1 MAGRAGV
8 GGCEGQP
15 AAMETGP
22 APLVA
27 PPRRHGAPPAPS
39 PPPRGS
45 RAGPVVVVAPGPP
58 VTTATS
64 APVTL
69 VAPGEARPAWV
80 PGPTQTSAMV
90 SAPTVTGST
99 VVVLTLEASPEAH
112 VSPGPEPLEPTAVIR
127 EETSMAPALGAD
139 SLKTEETRTSPASG
153 PGTSTRTP
161 SRMAPGALT
170 AKPPLAPKPGTTVAS
185 GMTAAIAAVTAGE
198 VTSGHGAAVAT
209 SASTRQVPE
218 GPSETSEALVAVVT
232 VTPAPEPTENSQDLG
247 SMSSLGPGISG
258 PRGQAPDTLSYL
270 DSVSLMSGT
279 LESLADDSSMGS
291 DSEING
297 LALRKTDKYGFLGG
311 SQYSGSL

>member
-1 MAGRAGV
+1 
-8 GGCEGQP
+8 
-15 AAMETGP
+15 METGP

-27 PPRRHGAPPAPS
+27 PPRRHGGPAAPS

-69 VAPGEARPAWV
+69 VAPGEAQPAWV
-80 PGPTQTSAMV
+80 QGPTQA
-90 SAPTVTGST
+90 SAPAPSSVLTPMVTGGT
-99 VVVLTLEASPEAH
+99 VVVLTLEASPEAPRAQ
-112 VSPGPEPLEPTAVIR
+112 VFSGPEPLVPAAVVGND
-127 EETSMAPALGAD
+127 TSMARALGAD
-139 SLKTEETRTSPASG
+139 SPKTEEARTSPAPG
-153 PGTSTRTP
+153 PGTPTRTP
-161 SRMAPGALT
+161 SRMASGALT
-170 AKPPLAPKPGTTVAS
+170 SKPPLAPKPGTTVAS
-185 GMTAAIAAVTAGE
+185 GVTARVAAVTAGQ
-198 VTSGHGAAVAT
+198 VTSGHGAAAAT
-209 SASTRQVPE
+209 ASTGQAPE
-218 GPSETSEALVAVVT
+218 NPPGPGTGPPGTCEALVAVVT
-232 VTPAPEPTENSQDLG
+232 VTPAPEPAENSQDLG
-247 SMSSLGPGISG
+247 STSSLGPGISG

-279 LESLADDSSMGS
+279 LESLADDVSSMGS

>member
-1 MAGRAGV
+1 
-8 GGCEGQP
+8 
-15 AAMETGP
+15 METGP

-27 PPRRHGAPPAPS
+27 PPRRHGAPAAPS

-64 APVTL
+64 APVDL

-80 PGPTQTSAMV
+80 SGSPQTSA
-90 SAPTVTGST
+90 STPTTATGST
-99 VVVLTLEASPEAH
+99 VVVLTLEASPEAAKTQEF
-112 VSPGPEPLEPTAVIR
+112 PAPAAEAGA
-127 EETSMAPALGAD
+127 ETSVALALGTD
-139 SLKTEETRTSPASG
+139 TPKTEEARASPVPG
-153 PGTSTRTP
+153 PGTPTRTP
-161 SRMAPGALT
+161 SRTAPGALT

-185 GMTAAIAAVTAGE
+185 GVTARGGAGQ
-198 VTSGHGAAVAT
+198 VAGGHGAAT
-209 SASTRQVPE
+209 SASAGPVPE
-218 GPSETSEALVAVVT
+218 DPSGPVTGPPGMCEALAPVAVVT
-232 VTPAPEPTENSQDLG
+232 VTPAPEPVENFQDLG
-247 SMSSLGPGISG
+247 STSSLGPGISG

-279 LESLADDSSMGS
+279 LESLPDDVSSLGS

>member
-1 MAGRAGV
+1 M
-8 GGCEGQP
+8 
-15 AAMETGP
+15 
-22 APLVA
+22 
-27 PPRRHGAPPAPS
+27 
-39 PPPRGS
+39 
-45 RAGPVVVVAPGPP
+45 VAPGPP

-80 PGPTQTSAMV
+80 PGLTQTSDSV
-90 SAPTVTGST
+90 PGPTVTAST
-99 VVVLTLEASPEAH
+99 EVGLTLEASPDAPRAQ
-112 VSPGPEPLEPTAVIR
+112 VSGPEPLVPEAVAGA
-127 EETSMAPALGAD
+127 EMSVPQAPGAD
-139 SLKTEETRTSPASG
+139 PPKTEEAITSPDPG
-153 PGTSTRTP
+153 PGTLTRTP
-161 SRMAPGALT
+161 SRTAPGALT

-185 GMTAAIAAVTAGE
+185 GVTARIAAVTAGQ
-198 VTSGHGAAVAT
+198 VTSGHGAAAAT
-209 SASTRQVPE
+209 SASTGQAPE
-218 GPSETSEALVAVVT
+218 DPSGPGTGPPGTCEAQVAVVT
-232 VTPAPEPTENSQDLG
+232 VTPAPEPAENSQDLG

-279 LESLADDSSMGS
+279 LESLADDVSSMGS